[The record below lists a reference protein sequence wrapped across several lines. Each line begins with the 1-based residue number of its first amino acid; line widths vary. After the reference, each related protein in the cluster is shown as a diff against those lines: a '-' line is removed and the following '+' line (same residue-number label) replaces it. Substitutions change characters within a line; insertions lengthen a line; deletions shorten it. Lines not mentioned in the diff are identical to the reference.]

1 MLGKLRRTV
10 TPHRSL
16 VLLGALLV
24 VLTCLPGTAL
34 CIGSD
39 GHLAL
44 EAAGSACGSL
54 HADDSAI
61 HRDATVDASRAL
73 HGCVDTPLGTP
84 SVRSATDPERGLV
97 VAVVEV
103 PASLAMTPARGAWER
118 TSGAPPLAPLR
129 AKLST
134 VLLL

>member
-10 TPHRSL
+10 MPHRPL

-39 GHLAL
+39 GHFAL

-54 HADDSAI
+54 HADDSALR
-61 HRDATVDASRAL
+61 RDAAVDASRAL
-73 HGCVDTPLGTP
+73 HGCVDTPLGTS
-84 SVRSATDPERGLV
+84 SVRHATDPERGLD

-103 PASLAMTPARGAWER
+103 ATALAMTPARCAWAR
-118 TSGAPPLAPLR
+118 ASDAPPLAPLR
-129 AKLST
+129 AKLAT

>member
-10 TPHRSL
+10 MPHRPL

-39 GHLAL
+39 GHFAL

-54 HADDSAI
+54 HADDSALR
-61 HRDATVDASRAL
+61 RDAAVDASRAL

-84 SVRSATDPERGLV
+84 SVRNATDPERGLD

-103 PASLAMTPARGAWER
+103 ATALAMTPARCAWAR
-118 TSGAPPLAPLR
+118 ASAAPPPAPLR

>member
-1 MLGKLRRTV
+1 M
-10 TPHRSL
+10 PHRPL

-39 GHLAL
+39 GHFAL

-54 HADDSAI
+54 HADDSALR
-61 HRDATVDASRAL
+61 RDAAVDASRAL

-84 SVRSATDPERGLV
+84 SVRNATDPERGLD

-103 PASLAMTPARGAWER
+103 ATALAMTPARGAWAR
-118 TSGAPPLAPLR
+118 ASDAPPLAPLR